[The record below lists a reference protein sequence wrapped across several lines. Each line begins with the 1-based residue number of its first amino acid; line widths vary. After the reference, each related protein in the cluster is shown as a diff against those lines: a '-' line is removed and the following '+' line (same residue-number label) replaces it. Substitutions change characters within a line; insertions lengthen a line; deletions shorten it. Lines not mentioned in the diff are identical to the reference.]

1 MEIAQ
6 IAIAQIGCATYL
18 LSKRVHNFLSPEY
31 IFFNS
36 LDLHPFRPMPSHST
50 GLLLSMNAPLEIV

>member
-1 MEIAQ
+1 MAQ
-6 IAIAQIGCATYL
+6 IAVAQIGCATYL
-18 LSKRVHNFLSPEY
+18 LSKRVQNFSSSQNM
-31 IFFNS
+31 FFLNS